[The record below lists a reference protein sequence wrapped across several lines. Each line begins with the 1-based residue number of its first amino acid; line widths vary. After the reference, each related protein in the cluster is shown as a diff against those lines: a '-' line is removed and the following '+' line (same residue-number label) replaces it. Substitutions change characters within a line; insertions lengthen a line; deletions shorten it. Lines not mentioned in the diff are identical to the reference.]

1 MNLYELDNSK
11 SPRKKIAEISDKV
24 MHDYRRQA
32 HYDIQG
38 HKFGSKKDDPN
49 AADIIAK
56 REKGMAQ
63 AGNKITARRDAEMAQ
78 RREAENQRLRDKYAG
93 VDIDAEIA
101 SLKPAMDRA
110 YHEYQYGAR
119 NTWSQGRDDYQRLS
133 GKMAELQRA
142 KAALGE
148 GMAEGEEMA
157 TFSALKDWRV
167 WDVHVFNNFYRGKY
181 ADYGP
186 RLYSVVA
193 SSPDE
198 ARQVVID
205 NADYVLQDLLSRKLQ
220 NGKKVL
226 PRGSALPIEDKR
238 VGKAEPG
245 TITTMAFKKM
255 LSPDGVQSFKFTNGK
270 IVDGAHMQGG
280 EEVAEGS
287 LNEFAPSDD
296 NGDNEPNEYEIL
308 HRLAA
313 MWWLGT
319 EQQMIKAERA
329 LASMGWEIGEDE
341 GYDDGGVFVVR
352 ANDEHGKS
360 YISWPHEDLQ
370 LNEQGV
376 AEGTDDLRDSVLDV
390 LKAIYNGSSSGEYMI
405 DTLADEF
412 GQYYDEVEASGD
424 QSLQNAYSFM
434 MDNGQEADGDPQ
446 AMAQIAKQAIS
457 MLTQGVA
464 EGTQTVG
471 HEILGLLRQVKRQG
485 DDAMEE
491 LYSSCPLLAQFWDQ
505 YEGDFR
511 SLVVELSPKTL
522 HRIKAE
528 IAAFN
533 QQGEELG
540 EGKHKCTCHPGDA
553 DPDCP
558 VHGLEP
564 MDVGDALDVKEG
576 VAASLPMA
584 DAVKVLKQYG
594 AEHFKTGSESLN
606 FYKGGKAYKLELS
619 WNDDT
624 TRSVG
629 LSELNHVVR
638 TLKAQDNK
646 FNFNPSD
653 NWSQDFETRM
663 SKGMAEGQL
672 NELSPELLQRY
683 QDQAD
688 ATGDKKRMQGS
699 KIADYKLGNRFRYG
713 GDSREAKITARRD
726 AKQAADKAANP
737 QQSDQSYG
745 HGGFDS
751 DRNSIKFGR
760 TYNES
765 AEGVAEDNYEV
776 KKHVVLVTI
785 VDPDAT
791 AVSQRG
797 ALRQRR
803 CKVRAVDQE
812 SAVNTAIRWYRK
824 QGYKVMDHLYAG
836 LDDSEP
842 LRDDTSDLN
851 ELSNELLGRYK
862 KELGVRASAA
872 DKAGDYDKGHEYFK
886 KINKATIRQG
896 ENDARKHERENQNEM
911 METRLNMMRKAGYD
925 L

>member
-32 HYDIQG
+32 HYAIQG

-49 AADIIAK
+49 AAAIIAK

-63 AGNKITARRDAEMAQ
+63 AGNKIVARRDAQMAQ

-93 VDIDAEIA
+93 VDIDAEMA
-101 SLKPAMDRA
+101 KLKPAMDRA

-119 NTWSQGRDDYQRLS
+119 NTWSQGRDDYQSLS

-148 GMAEGEEMA
+148 GVAEGSLNEFAPPGSNDGDDGFSEETLKMLAAQWYNGNEDPRIEKALMAAGWEIGQDEGYDDEPGVFVVRAGDINGNSYLSWPAHELKQGMAEGEEMA

-167 WDVHVFNNFYRGKY
+167 WDVHVFNNYYRGKY

-193 SSPDE
+193 SSPEE
-198 ARQVVID
+198 AREVVIN

-238 VGKAEPG
+238 VGKAQPG
-245 TITTMAFKKM
+245 TITTMGLKKM

-280 EEVAEGS
+280 EEVAEGEGMS
-287 LNEFAPSDD
+287 EEYHPNNPS
-296 NGDNEPNEYEIL
+296 YEIQSQ
-308 HRLAA
+308 
-313 MWWLGT
+313 G
-319 EQQMIKAERA
+319 QQAA
-329 LASMGWEIGEDE
+329 LAGQPNNNPYGDPDDSKEAYFWQEGYEIG
-341 GYDDGGVFVVR
+341 
-352 ANDEHGKS
+352 
-360 YISWPHEDLQ
+360 LQ
-370 LNEQGV
+370 LLQIRKQRQGV
-376 AEGTDDLRDSVLDV
+376 TEATGNVGRDILDLIRNIKHL
-390 LKAIYNGSSSGEYMI
+390 
-405 DTLADEF
+405 
-412 GQYYDEVEASGD
+412 
-424 QSLQNAYSFM
+424 
-434 MDNGQEADGDPQ
+434 
-446 AMAQIAKQAIS
+446 
-457 MLTQGVA
+457 
-464 EGTQTVG
+464 
-471 HEILGLLRQVKRQG
+471 G

-511 SLVVELSPKTL
+511 SMVVELSPKTL
-522 HRIKAE
+522 QRIYAE
-528 IAAFN
+528 ITAVV
-533 QQGEELG
+533 QGEGLD
-540 EGKHKCTCHPGDA
+540 EGKYKCSCHPGDS

-576 VAASLPMA
+576 VADALPMS

-594 AEHFKTGSESLN
+594 GEHFKTGSESLN
-606 FYKGGKAYKLELS
+606 FYKGGKPYKLELT

-624 TRSVG
+624 TRSVS
-629 LSELNHVVR
+629 LHELNHVVR

-646 FNFNPSD
+646 FNFNPDD

-663 SKGMAEGQL
+663 SKGVAEG
-672 NELSPELLQRY
+672 N
-683 QDQAD
+683 D
-688 ATGDKKRMQGS
+688 
-699 KIADYKLGNRFRYG
+699 
-713 GDSREAKITARRD
+713 
-726 AKQAADKAANP
+726 
-737 QQSDQSYG
+737 
-745 HGGFDS
+745 GFDTHIVMVTVS
-751 DRNSIKFGR
+751 DPGHQ
-760 TYNES
+760 
-765 AEGVAEDNYEV
+765 A
-776 KKHVVLVTI
+776 VT
-785 VDPDAT
+785 
-791 AVSQRG
+791 QRG
-797 ALRQRR
+797 ELKQRR
-803 CKVRAVDQE
+803 CRVRADDRE
-812 SAVNTAIRWYRK
+812 SAVNTAIKWYRK
-824 QGYKVMDHLYAG
+824 QGYRVHDHHYVGAIRSG
-836 LDDSEP
+836 ATPQTE
-842 LRDDTSDLN
+842 DTGLN

-872 DKAGDYDKGHEYFK
+872 DKAGDYDKGHELFK

-896 ENDARKHERENQNEM
+896 ENDARKHEQENQNEM